1 MNKKQ
6 LITILTLVVV
16 LTAVLAM
23 VLVGCGKKEPQAE
36 AVEPTASQTQTEA
49 PEVPG
54 NTEETEEPTRE
65 TIPGEPDPYGESDEV
80 TQKPAEE
87 TEPSEPATE
96 PEEKDEPT
104 TPGTSQ
110 QPTTGDST
118 GSTNIPTAGGS
129 AYESYIAMSGEQQQ
143 AFIDQFASVA
153 EFVNWYNAAK
163 AEYDAAHPDIE
174 IGGDT
179 VIDGSQ
185 LGKN

>member
-1 MNKKQ
+1 MNKKK
-6 LITILTLVVV
+6 LITILTLVVL
-16 LTAVLAM
+16 LTAVFAM
-23 VLVGCGKKEPQAE
+23 IFTGCGKKKPQDEP
-36 AVEPTASQTQTEA
+36 VEPTTSQTEA

-80 TQKPAEE
+80 TQKPTEE

-96 PEEKDEPT
+96 PEEEDATENTQQPTEPEAT
-104 TPGTSQ
+104 Q
-110 QPTTGDST
+110 QPTTGT
-118 GSTNIPTAGGS
+118 TNIPTAGGT

-163 AEYDAAHPDIE
+163 AEYDAARPDIE

-179 VIDGSQ
+179 VVDGSQ